1 MQELPTIE
9 QMLKSGMH
17 FGHRTSKW
25 HPKMA
30 PYIFGERNGIHI
42 IDLVKARQAMSG
54 ALDFMSKFAAE
65 SKSILL
71 VGTKIQVKQS
81 IRQTADKHSFPYVT
95 EKWLGGCLTNFG
107 NIRQLVRKYEKLLS
121 EKEAGKY
128 SRFTKKERLDID
140 RTIEKLEMKVGGLRN
155 MTRLPDALF
164 IWDIKNEKIAVEEA
178 RKKNIPIIAVCDTNA
193 DPTLINY
200 PIPANDDATKT
211 IKLIMSAVDEA
222 ITAGKAAKG
231 REKAAPDKK

>member
-30 PYIFGERNGIHI
+30 PYIYGERNGIHI
-42 IDLVKARQAMSG
+42 IDLVQARQSLG
-54 ALDFMSKFAAE
+54 QALDFIAKFSAE
-65 SKSILL
+65 GKSILF

-81 IRQTADKHSFPYVT
+81 LRDVADKHGHPFVT

-107 NIRQLVRKYEKLLS
+107 NIRQLVRKYEKLLE
-121 EKEAGKY
+121 EKEKGKF

-140 RTIEKLEMKVGGLRN
+140 RTIAKLDMKVGGLRK
-155 MTRLPDALF
+155 MTKLPDALF
-164 IWDIKNEKIAVEEA
+164 IWDIKNEKIAVQEA
-178 RKKNIPIIAVCDTNA
+178 QKRNIPIIAVCDTNTN
-193 DPTLINY
+193 PERINY

-211 IKLIMSAVDEA
+211 IKLLMDVVDKAVQK
-222 ITAGKAAKG
+222 GKA
-231 REKAAPDKK
+231 EKDKIKSPEKK

>member
-222 ITAGKAAKG
+222 INAGKAAKG
-231 REKAAPDKK
+231 REKAVPDKK